1 MAALE
6 ISVDDLQLGMYVSQ
20 LDRPW
25 LGTPYL
31 LEGVMIQSQE
41 DIDQLAQLCQTVF
54 VDETTIPASFKPKRI
69 ILVKASSHTPE
80 VLTSKKTASD
90 QITPG
95 ELEKIERTP
104 FHGNQRYTDIHP
116 VDRELPVARQALEVS
131 ISMLEEIHGHIEHG
145 VKLDYR
151 HAKEVVESLRES
163 VVRNPDAL
171 LLLSRLRK
179 TRHELYE
186 KSVRSSVYL
195 LALGRHLGLPR
206 EELSALGMGGLLMD
220 VGQAQLP
227 VEIQKKTGKLSTAE
241 HEIFKRHVAYGE
253 TSVATTLDISEA
265 VLAIVAQHHEREN
278 GSGYPRGLFA
288 NQLHPYARMA
298 AVIDSYES
306 LIEPARDMPAFRP
319 FEALRELQ
327 TNSRGG
333 LNSTLV
339 EQFCQFIGVFPIGS
353 LVELNTGEVAIVLAH
368 NRTQRFR
375 PKIMVIL
382 DAKKK
387 PHESPRQLD
396 LRLSET
402 SVTGIEYEIKRDLAL
417 GAFGIDVSR
426 YYLG

>member
-1 MAALE
+1 MATRE
-6 ISVDDLQLGMYVSQ
+6 ISVDDLQVGMFVSQ

-31 LEGVMIQSQE
+31 LEGVLVQSQT
-41 DIDQLAQLCQTVF
+41 DIDQLAEICRTVF
-54 VDETTIPASFKPKRI
+54 VDETTIPAAFKPKRAVSVNANPGS
-69 ILVKASSHTPE
+69 VKSAKSGSTP
-80 VLTSKKTASD
+80 VARD
-90 QITPG
+90 A
-95 ELEKIERTP
+95 LEPEEIERTP
-104 FHGNQRYTDIHP
+104 FHGNQRYVDACP
-116 VDRELPVARQALEVS
+116 VERELPSARQALE
-131 ISMLEEIHGHIEHG
+131 ISVVLLEEVHECIEHG

-151 HAKEVVESLRES
+151 RAKEVVESLRDS

-171 LLLSRLRK
+171 LLLSRLKK
-179 TRHELYE
+179 TRQELYE
-186 KSVRSSVYL
+186 KSVRTSVYL

-206 EELSALGMGGLLMD
+206 EELSILGMGGLLMD
-220 VGQAQLP
+220 VGQTQLP
-227 VEIQKKTGKLSTAE
+227 VEIQKKTGRLNAAE
-241 HEIFKRHVAYGE
+241 HEIFKRHVTYGE
-253 TSVATTLDISEA
+253 TSVATTPDMSEA

-298 AVIDSYES
+298 AVIDSYEN

-319 FEALRELQ
+319 FEALRELK
-327 TNSRGG
+327 TNSLGG

-375 PKIMVIL
+375 PKIMIIL
-382 DAKKK
+382 DAKKQ
-387 PHESPRQLD
+387 PYESPRQID
-396 LRLSET
+396 LRLSEV
-402 SVTGIEYEIKRDLAL
+402 SATGVEYEIKRDLPL
-417 GAFGIDVSR
+417 GAFGIDISR

>member
-1 MAALE
+1 MATRE
-6 ISVDDLQLGMYVSQ
+6 ISVDDLQPGMFVSQ
-20 LDRPW
+20 LDRPL

-31 LEGVMIQSQE
+31 LEGVLIHSQE

-54 VDETTIPASFKPKRI
+54 VDEATIPASFKPKRA
-69 ILVKASSHTPE
+69 ASANTGSANHQPVSSGSISVAQMDKE
-80 VLTSKKTASD
+80 PKES
-90 QITPG
+90 
-95 ELEKIERTP
+95 ERTP
-104 FHGNQRYTDIHP
+104 FHGNLRYVDICP
-116 VDRELPVARQALEVS
+116 VEHELPSARQALE
-131 ISMLEEIHGHIEHG
+131 ISVVLLEEIHECIEQG
-145 VKLDYR
+145 INLDYR
-151 HAKEVVESLRES
+151 RAKEVVESLRES

-171 LLLSRLRK
+171 LLLSRLKK

-186 KSVRSSVYL
+186 RSVRTSVYL
-195 LALGRHLGLPR
+195 LAMGRHLGLPR
-206 EELSALGMGGLLMD
+206 EELSELGMGGLLMD
-220 VGQAQLP
+220 VGQTQLP
-227 VEIQKKTGKLSTAE
+227 IEIQKKTGRLNAAE
-241 HEIFKRHVAYGE
+241 HEIFKRHVSYGE
-253 TSVATTLDISEA
+253 ISVATTPEISEA
-265 VLAIVAQHHEREN
+265 ILAIVAQHHEREN

-288 NQLHPYARMA
+288 NQLHPYAKMA
-298 AVIDSYES
+298 AVIDSYEN

-319 FEALRELQ
+319 FEALQELKA
-327 TNSRGG
+327 NSMGG

-375 PKIMVIL
+375 PKIMIIL

-387 PHESPRQLD
+387 PYQSPLQLD

-402 SVTGIEYEIKRDLAL
+402 NAAGIEYEIKRDLPL